1 MQGEFTVVECDRC
14 KAKII
19 GFMSEDRKIKAHCNC
34 CGCSNEI
41 QALTKR
47 TYRQSF
53 LIRFYRA
60 CPYPNKGRNQRY
72 KAVRRV
78 QIHKFLRLR

>member
-47 TYRQSF
+47 TYVKKVV
-53 LIRFYRA
+53 L
-60 CPYPNKGRNQRY
+60 PKGQTLY
-72 KAVRRV
+72 
-78 QIHKFLRLR
+78 